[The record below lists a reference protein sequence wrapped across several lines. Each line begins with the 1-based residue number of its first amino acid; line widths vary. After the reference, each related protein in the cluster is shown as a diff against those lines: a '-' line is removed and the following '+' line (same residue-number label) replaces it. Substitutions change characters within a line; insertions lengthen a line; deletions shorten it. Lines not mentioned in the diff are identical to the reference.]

1 MRIFIDWTPFE
12 QVRFCTKHS
21 FIDIF
26 SFLITIINFFI
37 SLVQSNMIVD
47 IEDNE
52 DANSIHDIDVIY
64 DYNDI
69 VDDDDHI

>member
-1 MRIFIDWTPFE
+1 
-12 QVRFCTKHS
+12 
-21 FIDIF
+21 
-26 SFLITIINFFI
+26 
-37 SLVQSNMIVD
+37 MIVD